1 MRSFFLLLTFFAW
14 FAAPAWA
21 GDMVVSRAIVVAPP
35 NANAPTLAAYF
46 TIENLG
52 AAADQLTE
60 ISTSAA
66 ASAMLHET
74 TTSNDGVMKMNML
87 DQLEIAAGTTVE
99 MKPAQLHV
107 MLVGPKKP
115 VAVGAEVVF
124 DLTFAHAGKMQ
135 VTAKVVALSQALSN

>member
-107 MLVGPKKP
+107 MLVGPTNP
-115 VAVGAEVVF
+115 IRAGAEVVF